1 MFDRKIRIV
10 TDSACDIPA
19 ELEQELGIKILS
31 FPITIDGTGYLERV
45 DFDAKGFYEILK
57 HCSQIPKTSQY
68 TMMQFLELYEES
80 FAQHYT
86 DLIYVSIN
94 AKGSA
99 TYDNSCM
106 AKKEFYELHPEAQ
119 DSFRIHP
126 VDSGT
131 YTIAY
136 GYPVIQAAKKAERGA
151 SAEEILDYLK
161 DYLQNSRIYF
171 APYTLEYTKK
181 SGRISCAAA
190 FVGELMGLK
199 PIITFENGESKIL
212 AKVRGEKA
220 VVPGIAKLVSENI
233 IPHTEYIIIEG
244 ENKAYADALR
254 ADVEKA
260 VGYPPVM
267 TINPGAAIAI
277 NAGPNL
283 VGIVIRD
290 KNLGPKGIF

>member
-1 MFDRKIRIV
+1 
-10 TDSACDIPA
+10 
-19 ELEQELGIKILS
+19 
-31 FPITIDGTGYLERV
+31 
-45 DFDAKGFYEILK
+45 
-57 HCSQIPKTSQY
+57 
-68 TMMQFLELYEES
+68 
-80 FAQHYT
+80 
-86 DLIYVSIN
+86 
-94 AKGSA
+94 
-99 TYDNSCM
+99 
-106 AKKEFYELHPEAQ
+106 
-119 DSFRIHP
+119 
-126 VDSGT
+126 
-131 YTIAY
+131 
-136 GYPVIQAAKKAERGA
+136 
-151 SAEEILDYLK
+151 
-161 DYLQNSRIYF
+161 
-171 APYTLEYTKK
+171 
-181 SGRISCAAA
+181 
-190 FVGELMGLK
+190 MGLK